1 MGLRLK
7 FGKEERVFRIE
18 FISNQRIAPKEFQ
31 RWKEA
36 CEKANMTLPTLDFI
50 KSKSSEI
57 KKAVNYNYTSEDV
70 EKIVQMKDRFKKN
83 PVNYAMAKA
92 RMMKEKEIAL
102 ANGDDERAAELE
114 SKLNAI
120 EERAEE
126 LDKKRSGSISTIGL
140 INDRNRKKNVEKAEA
155 AIMEEIEYKKKHG
168 VEDNPFTRRWSNP
181 KMVTKKMDNAA
192 QNEQKENIVKVSDT
206 TISMV
211 NKRKIEETKI
221 APIATGNDQAD
232 GNASASASTE
242 SDSFEPKKKKN
253 KFGVPLPSSLHKEDL
268 FEAHNFD
275 IDLGD
280 MNFDNFGAP
289 GAPVA
294 PTMAPSLNI
303 KPGNPKESLPTS
315 KNKHSLTNYKE
326 KRGLP

>member
-1 MGLRLK
+1 MSRYKIEKFLHLPMFKKLVQNCFVRIGIGQHQGLSVYRAAEIVDVVETAKVYSVGSNRTNVGLRLK

-31 RWKEA
+31 KWKEA

-70 EKIVQMKDRFKKN
+70 EKIVQMKERFKKN

-102 ANGDDERAAELE
+102 ANGEEERAHELE

-181 KMVTKKMDNAA
+181 KMV
-192 QNEQKENIVKVSDT
+192 
-206 TISMV
+206 
-211 NKRKIEETKI
+211 
-221 APIATGNDQAD
+221 
-232 GNASASASTE
+232 
-242 SDSFEPKKKKN
+242 SF
-253 KFGVPLPSSLHKEDL
+253 
-268 FEAHNFD
+268 A
-275 IDLGD
+275 
-280 MNFDNFGAP
+280 
-289 GAPVA
+289 
-294 PTMAPSLNI
+294 
-303 KPGNPKESLPTS
+303 
-315 KNKHSLTNYKE
+315 
-326 KRGLP
+326 

>member
-31 RWKEA
+31 KWKEA

-70 EKIVQMKDRFKKN
+70 EKIVQMKERFKKN

-102 ANGDDERAAELE
+102 ANGDEERAHELE

-181 KMVTKKMDNAA
+181 KMV
-192 QNEQKENIVKVSDT
+192 SFY
-206 TISMV
+206 V
-211 NKRKIEETKI
+211 NTKI
-221 APIATGNDQAD
+221 MY
-232 GNASASASTE
+232 
-242 SDSFEPKKKKN
+242 
-253 KFGVPLPSSLHKEDL
+253 
-268 FEAHNFD
+268 NF
-275 IDLGD
+275 
-280 MNFDNFGAP
+280 
-289 GAPVA
+289 
-294 PTMAPSLNI
+294 T
-303 KPGNPKESLPTS
+303 
-315 KNKHSLTNYKE
+315 
-326 KRGLP
+326 